1 MKRIKKEW
9 RGVSCATVSIQ
20 GDILMNRMT
29 EQCCCSCQNAK
40 PFSNFHTHVIIGK
53 KYLPV
58 CKACCSKKLKEYIVA
73 TKSEAAGLW
82 CLLAELG
89 IPFLRE
95 VWEPTQKIVFESTN
109 AGRKPDLFLTYLRVL
124 KELGNIVEGFWQ
136 SDMML
141 DDFIESKKGKKEESK
156 ELIDWNEQVA
166 IWGKFV
172 QPDGTMDRDAYDYLN
187 FTFAD
192 YTKDLLEM
200 DANLIRRYRD
210 LAKAELRKR
219 KADESGDIQEIAKA
233 QDNLR
238 KMLEMLKLNEFQSN
252 QLSEEKRSYEYNVAL
267 VENYRPSECEELQ
280 EYLDKVGY
288 EKEKA
293 ILMRSIRNSVAG
305 TRDYPDIPKEYQ

>member
-1 MKRIKKEW
+1 
-9 RGVSCATVSIQ
+9 
-20 GDILMNRMT
+20 MNRMT
-29 EQCCCSCQNAK
+29 ELYCPNCQTSK
-40 PFSNFHTHVIIGK
+40 SFSNFHNHILIGK
-53 KYLPV
+53 KFLPY
-58 CKACCSKKLKEYIVA
+58 CKSCCSKKLKEYITR
-73 TKSEAAGLW
+73 TKDEGAGLW

-89 IPFLRE
+89 IPFLLE

-109 AGRKPDLFLTYLRVL
+109 AGRKPDLFLTYLRTL
-124 KELGNIVEGFWQ
+124 KELGIVVEGFWQ

-141 DDFIESKKGKKEESK
+141 DDFVEIGENKEEDNK
-156 ELIDWNEQVA
+156 EVIDLNEQQR
-166 IWGKFV
+166 IWGKFD
-172 QPDGTMDRDAYDYLN
+172 PEDYEFLN
-187 FTFAD
+187 FTFNE
-192 YTKDLLEM
+192 YTQELLEM

-252 QLSEEKRSYEYNVAL
+252 QLSEEKRAYEYNVAL

>member
-1 MKRIKKEW
+1 
-9 RGVSCATVSIQ
+9 
-20 GDILMNRMT
+20 MNRMT
-29 EQCCCSCQNAK
+29 EAYCSNCQSSK
-40 PFSNFHTHVIIGK
+40 SFSNFHNHVVIGK
-53 KYLPV
+53 KYLPM
-58 CKACCSKKLKEYIVA
+58 CKTCCNKKIKEYIQ
-73 TKSEAAGLW
+73 KLGNDGAALW
-82 CLLAELG
+82 CLLSELG

-95 VWEPTQKIVFESTN
+95 VWEPTQKIIFNSTN
-109 AGRKPDLFLTYLRVL
+109 VGRKPDLLLTYLRTI
-124 KELGNIVEGFWQ
+124 KELGIVVEGFWQ
-136 SDMML
+136 SDIML
-141 DDFIESKKGKKEESK
+141 DDLIDINKKEKQEIK
-156 ELIDWNEQVA
+156 EVIDWHEQIN
-166 IWGKFV
+166 IWGKFLKE
-172 QPDGTMDRDAYDYLN
+172 DGSIDEDAYNYLN
-187 FTFAD
+187 FTFSD

-252 QLSEEKRSYEYNVAL
+252 QISEEKRSYEYNVAL